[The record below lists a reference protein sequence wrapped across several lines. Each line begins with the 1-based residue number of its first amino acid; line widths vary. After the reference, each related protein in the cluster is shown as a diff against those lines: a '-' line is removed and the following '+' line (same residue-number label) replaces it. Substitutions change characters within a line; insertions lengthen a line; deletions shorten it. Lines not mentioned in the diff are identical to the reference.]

1 MQGTPARPPSF
12 QRLRQI
18 LCGVV
23 AGLYACF
30 STAGE
35 ITVAVA
41 SNFAAPMRE
50 IAAAFEQVSGE
61 HRLRLAFGSSGKLYA
76 QVYHGAPYDAFFSAD
91 QDKVNHLI
99 QRDLAIRDTRFTYA
113 LGQLVLWSVD
123 GALIDEDPTV
133 LASDRFRK
141 LAIANPKLA
150 PYGVAAMETLTAL
163 DLEEATRGRRV
174 LGENISQ
181 AFQFVASGNAQLGL
195 IALSQVY
202 RDGEITRGSSWLVP
216 QALYQPIRQDAVIL
230 RHAATGSPER
240 LAATNA
246 FWAFL
251 RTPEARAI
259 IESYGYRSSTANT
272 ESPATSTQGVPD
284 AE

>member
-12 QRLRQI
+12 RRLLRV
-18 LCGVV
+18 LCGVL
-23 AGLYACF
+23 AGAYACF

-35 ITVAVA
+35 ITIAVA

-50 IAAAFEQVSGE
+50 IAVAFERVSEG

-99 QRDLAIRDTRFTYA
+99 ERDLAISDSRLTYA
-113 LGQLVLWSVD
+113 LGQLVLWSTDSTLIAD
-123 GALIDEDPTV
+123 GPAV
-133 LASDRFRK
+133 LAGDRFRK

-163 DLEEATRGRRV
+163 ELEEGTRGRRV

-181 AFQFVASGNAQLGL
+181 AFQYVASGNAKLGL

-230 RHAATGSPER
+230 KNAAVGSPARMAATQ
-240 LAATNA
+240 A

-259 IESYGYRSSTANT
+259 IGSYGYLISATNP
-272 ESPATSTQGVPD
+272 EPPAPSTQGVPD
-284 AE
+284 AQ